1 MAIETPQ
8 HIDEILEAFP
18 EVLKGNVV
26 NPANSKL
33 FEIVEDAEELDEE
46 RKEIYHSIVAKLLWV
61 EKRSRPDLETGV
73 SFLTTRIQSPTEED
87 WGKLRRLLNFVKATR
102 TDRRIIG
109 VKDFLTLET
118 WIDASHAI
126 HMNMRGNTGG
136 CMSLGVGVV
145 HAKASKQKLN
155 SKSSTETEVI
165 GVSEYVPYKI
175 QLINFIES
183 QGYHIKR
190 KVLYQDNQSAMR
202 MEKNGRNSCTGNSRH
217 ISIRFFFVKD
227 RVDKKEFTIEYC
239 PTKSMLADYF
249 TKPLQGQLF
258 RDMRSII
265 MGWEPLEKLEAYG
278 MKYLEPY
285 PSKERVGKH
294 ISEQVPNP
302 TSTGERVSYA
312 DVTRKGLESDS
323 YSHEKQ
329 NVQNNSMR
337 STSH

>member
-1 MAIETPQ
+1 
-8 HIDEILEAFP
+8 
-18 EVLKGNVV
+18 
-26 NPANSKL
+26 
-33 FEIVEDAEELDEE
+33 
-46 RKEIYHSIVAKLLWV
+46 
-61 EKRSRPDLETGV
+61 
-73 SFLTTRIQSPTEED
+73 
-87 WGKLRRLLNFVKATR
+87 
-102 TDRRIIG
+102 
-109 VKDFLTLET
+109 
-118 WIDASHAI
+118 
-126 HMNMRGNTGG
+126 
-136 CMSLGVGVV
+136 
-145 HAKASKQKLN
+145 
-155 SKSSTETEVI
+155 
-165 GVSEYVPYKI
+165 
-175 QLINFIES
+175 
-183 QGYHIKR
+183 
-190 KVLYQDNQSAMR
+190 MR

-294 ISEQVPNP
+294 VPEQVSNP
-302 TSTGERVSYA
+302 TSTGERASYA

-323 YSHEKQ
+323 CSHEKQ

>member
-1 MAIETPQ
+1 
-8 HIDEILEAFP
+8 
-18 EVLKGNVV
+18 
-26 NPANSKL
+26 
-33 FEIVEDAEELDEE
+33 
-46 RKEIYHSIVAKLLWV
+46 
-61 EKRSRPDLETGV
+61 
-73 SFLTTRIQSPTEED
+73 
-87 WGKLRRLLNFVKATR
+87 LNFVKSTI

-109 VKDFLTLET
+109 TKDFLTLET
-118 WIDASHAI
+118 WIDASHAV

-136 CMSLGVGVV
+136 CMSLGVGVI

-183 QGYHIKR
+183 QGYHIK
-190 KVLYQDNQSAMR
+190 KKILYQDNQSAMR

-249 TKPLQGQLF
+249 TKPLQGKLF

-265 MGWEPLEKLEAYG
+265 MGWEPLDNLEAYG
-278 MKYLEPY
+278 TEYLEPY

-294 ISEQVPNP
+294 VTEQVPNTIP
-302 TSTGERVSYA
+302 TGERASYA
-312 DVTRKGLESDS
+312 DALRRNV
-323 YSHEKQ
+323 EKSKT
-329 NVQNNSMR
+329 NNNDKNKQQ
-337 STSH
+337 